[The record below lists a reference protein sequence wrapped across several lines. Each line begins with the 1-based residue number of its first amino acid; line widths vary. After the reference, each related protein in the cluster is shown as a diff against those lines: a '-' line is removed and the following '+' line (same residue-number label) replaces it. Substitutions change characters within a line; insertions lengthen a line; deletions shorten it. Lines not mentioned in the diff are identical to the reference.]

1 MKTFM
6 KRAITVAAA
15 TAGLALLGGTASSFA
30 STMDTASPDQFCSQT
45 SSTTNGPDDGTTNS
59 PCNVVPSYEQA
70 HKDFIRGGTQIGQAG
85 KLLEGKPA
93 EALQGVGTGAG
104 SVVAGAFTGVVAN
117 PVAEGLKGV
126 HALVPAYPGPV
137 SVTDHQQRGNEPATN

>member
-30 STMDTASPDQFCSQT
+30 ATADTPDQLCSQS
-45 SSTTNGPDDGTTNS
+45 SSTTEGPNNGTTNS

-70 HKDFIRGGTQIGQAG
+70 HKDFIRGGTQIGKVG
-85 KLLEGKPA
+85 KLLEGKPG
-93 EALQGVGTGAG
+93 EALEGVGTGAG
-104 SVVAGAFTGVVAN
+104 SAVAGAFTGVIAN
-117 PVAEGLKGV
+117 PVAEGLKAV
-126 HALVPAYPGPV
+126 HALVPAYPGPI
-137 SVTDHQQRGNEPATN
+137 SVTDHQQRGNEPAPN